1 MASRA
6 GSDSARESD
15 DARNSD
21 SAKDQAAARA
31 RAHRIA
37 VIGGDGIGPEVVE
50 QGLCVLAAAARRF
63 GFRYETVVYPFSTN
77 HWLATGGE
85 HGGETLPDSA
95 FEEIAGLDAVLLG
108 AIGDPR
114 APVGLV
120 EHGVIMRL
128 RVGLDLFVNLRPIKL
143 LDARLCPLKD
153 KGPADVDMV
162 IVRENTED
170 AYTAKAEFTAKGT
183 ADEVAVQP
191 MRYTRRGTERVIRY
205 AFELARRRAKGRK
218 LLMIDKAN
226 AVRAQD
232 LWTRVFAEV
241 GKEYPDIAQEHAY
254 IDAACMWMVKNP
266 EWFDVAVTT
275 NLFGDIITDVGAMIQ
290 GGLGIA
296 ASGNIHPGRV
306 SLFEPIHGSAPK
318 YTGKNVANPVATV
331 MAVAMMLEHLGEGQA
346 ARCVEAA
353 VAEALTSGRIRSLSA
368 GEQGTRE
375 IGALLAAAIAG

>member
-1 MASRA
+1 MSPTP
-6 GSDSARESD
+6 ART
-15 DARNSD
+15 
-21 SAKDQAAARA
+21 
-31 RAHRIA
+31 HRIA
-37 VIGGDGIGPEVVE
+37 VIAGDGIGPEVITE
-50 QGLCVLAAAARRF
+50 ALKVLEAVAPQH
-63 GFRYETVVYPFSTN
+63 GIRYEKTVYPFSTDR
-77 HWLATGGE
+77 WLATGGE
-85 HGGETLPDSA
+85 RGGETLPDSA
-95 FEEIAGLDAVLLG
+95 FAEIQQMDAVLLG

-120 EHGVIMRL
+120 EHGIIMRL
-128 RVGLDLFVNLRPIKL
+128 RVGLDLFVNLRPVKL
-143 LDARLCPLKD
+143 YDERLCPLKD
-153 KGPADVDMV
+153 KRPQDVDMV

-170 AYTAKAEFTAKGT
+170 AYTAKPEFTDKGGP
-183 ADEVAVQP
+183 DEVAIQP
-191 MRYTRRGTERVIRY
+191 MRYTRKGTERVIRY
-205 AFELARRRAKGRK
+205 AFELARRRNKGRK

-318 YTGKNVANPVATV
+318 YKGQNVANPVASV
-331 MAVAMMLEHLGEGQA
+331 MAVSMMLDHLGHPEA
-346 ARCVEAA
+346 ARQIEDAIA
-353 VAEALTSGRIRSLSA
+353 SSLREGAIKSLSA
-368 GEQGTRE
+368 GVQKTSE
-375 IGALLAAAIAG
+375 IGDLLAKAVT

>member
-1 MASRA
+1 MSSAS
-6 GSDSARESD
+6 DTT
-15 DARNSD
+15 
-21 SAKDQAAARA
+21 
-31 RAHRIA
+31 HRIA
-37 VIGGDGIGPEVVE
+37 VIGGDGIGPEVVDE
-50 QGLCVLAAAARRF
+50 ALKVLQAAAERF
-63 GFRYETVVYPFSTN
+63 GIRYETVSYPFGTD

-85 HGGETLPDSA
+85 HGGETLPDAA
-95 FEEIAGLDAVLLG
+95 FEEIAGMDAVLLG

-143 LDARLCPLKD
+143 YDARLCPLKD
-153 KGPADVDMV
+153 KRPEDVDMV

-170 AYTAKAEFTAKGT
+170 AYTAKPEFTDKGT
-183 ADEVAVQP
+183 PDEVAVQP
-191 MRYTRRGTERVIRY
+191 MRYTRKGTERIIRF
-205 AFELARRRAKGRK
+205 AFELARRRNKGKK

-232 LWTRVFAEV
+232 LWTRVFEDV
-241 GKEYPDIAQEHAY
+241 GREYADIEQEHAY

-266 EWFDVAVTT
+266 EWFDTAVTT
-275 NLFGDIITDVGAMIQ
+275 NLFGDIITDVGAIIQ

-318 YTGKNVANPVATV
+318 YKGQNVANPVAAV
-331 MAVAMMLEHLGEGQA
+331 MAAAMLLDHLGHHEASRCIEQTV
-346 ARCVEAA
+346 ARELQ
-353 VAEALTSGRIRSLSA
+353 ENRIRSLSA
-368 GEQGTRE
+368 GAQPTSE
-375 IGALLAAAIAG
+375 IGDLLAEAVAG

>member
-1 MASRA
+1 MAADTRTGA
-6 GSDSARESD
+6 GRV
-15 DARNSD
+15 
-21 SAKDQAAARA
+21 
-31 RAHRIA
+31 HRIA

-50 QGLCVLAAAARRF
+50 QGLAVLAAAAERF

-85 HGGETLPDSA
+85 RGGETLPDSA
-95 FEEIAGLDAVLLG
+95 FEEIRGLDAVLLG

-170 AYTAKAEFTAKGT
+170 AYTAKPEFTDKGT
-183 ADEVAVQP
+183 PNEVAVQP
-191 MRYTRRGTERVIRY
+191 MRYTRGGTERVIRY
-205 AFELARRRAKGRK
+205 AFELTRKRARGKK

-318 YTGKNVANPVATV
+318 YTGKDVANPVATV
-331 MAVAMMLEHLGEGQA
+331 MAVAMMLEHLGEA
-346 ARCVEAA
+346 EASRAVEGA
-353 VAEALTSGRIRSLSA
+353 VADAIGDGRIRSLSA
-368 GEQGTRE
+368 GVQGTRE
-375 IGALLAAAIAG
+375 IGELLAAAVAG

>member
-1 MASRA
+1 MNPQQNQGQPIASQTPRV
-6 GSDSARESD
+6 
-15 DARNSD
+15 
-21 SAKDQAAARA
+21 
-31 RAHRIA
+31 HRLA
-37 VIGGDGIGPEVVE
+37 VIGGDGIGPEVIAE
-50 QGLCVLAAAARRF
+50 GLKVLAVVAERH
-63 GFRYETVVYPFSTN
+63 GIRYEAVQYPFSTDR
-77 HWLATGGE
+77 WLATGGE
-85 HGGETLPDSA
+85 RGGETLPDSA
-95 FEEIAGLDAVLLG
+95 FAEIRDHADAVLLG

-128 RVGLDLFVNLRPIKL
+128 RVGLDLFVNLRPVKL
-143 LDARLCPLKD
+143 YDERLCPLKD
-153 KGPADVDMV
+153 KRPADVDMI

-170 AYTAKAEFTAKGT
+170 AYTAKAEFTDKGGPN
-183 ADEVAVQP
+183 EVASQP
-191 MRYTRRGTERVIRY
+191 MRYTRKGTERVIRY
-205 AFELARRRAKGRK
+205 AYELARRRNKHKK

-241 GKEYPDIAQEHAY
+241 GKEYPDITQEHAY

-318 YTGKNVANPVATV
+318 YKGQNVANPVASV
-331 MAVAMMLEHLGEGQA
+331 MAVAMMLDHLGHPA
-346 ARCVEAA
+346 AGKQIEEAVSRLLRENA
-353 VAEALTSGRIRSLSA
+353 IKSLSA
-368 GEQGTRE
+368 GVQKTSE
-375 IGALLAAAIAG
+375 IGDLLAAALA